1 MDSTNKLFNGEESWD
16 DTSFDTDTD
25 FSDLDSA
32 LEDFAEDEGS
42 NDSSVFD
49 DMDIGDDGE
58 ESTVFSDMG
67 IEDSDTADSTVF
79 SDMGIDDSDTDDS
92 TVFSDMG
99 IEDTDEQAANFGEDT
114 NGDYESDFS
123 EEVDDP
129 SNFEDGVPIND
140 DLHDSSEDADNNR
153 TTDFISDTGSIIVQE
168 ASDDKENGFELI
180 YVDIDKIAITN
191 RIRKIASVES
201 LVQSIQ
207 STGLLKPLVVAPT
220 ATDGLFVLL
229 DGYRRI
235 QACARAGKT
244 RVPCIVNN
252 RVSTPEIPIL
262 EAMYNHSK
270 DYSIKE
276 QIDYIDY
283 LEKQKGIMNPTMIE
297 YLLQM
302 DSGDYTKLK
311 DILHDDDENI
321 VSKLLDG
328 QYTIATAFKKLEQ
341 RRRKES
347 NEEKENKKA
356 ERVYGDEQKSGV
368 DQIDGTGEEAD
379 GEALTEEQ
387 ISKLAFNANNLDDSI
402 EDKSINDMIEEDN
415 NIEGFEPHKQKVGE
429 REYIDPIIKKT
440 VMARDNSTCR
450 CCKRGGEQYVD
461 ILDFHHVLPVYLGG
475 ADTPENG
482 IMLCVACHRLV
493 HLYSTGDLHIDN
505 ALMESNY
512 SELSEEQK
520 SRYENEQIFED
531 EKNRFKRIIVL
542 GSKIRQGIAMKG
554 MNREQFKKE
563 HSNNGIGRRKPGKNA
578 QQEMA

>member
-49 DMDIGDDGE
+49 DMDISDDGE

-79 SDMGIDDSDTDDS
+79 SDMGVEDSDTGDS

-99 IEDTDEQAANFGEDT
+99 INDTDEQADNFGEEI

-129 SNFEDGVPIND
+129 SNFEDGVPIDD

>member
-79 SDMGIDDSDTDDS
+79 SDMGIEDSDS

-99 IEDTDEQAANFGEDT
+99 INDTDEQADNFGEDT

-129 SNFEDGVPIND
+129 SNFEDGVPIDD

-168 ASDDKENGFELI
+168 ASDDTENGFELI

-563 HSNNGIGRRKPGKNA
+563 HSNDGIGRRKPGKNA

>member
-1 MDSTNKLFNGEESWD
+1 MDSINKTLDSSTNWD
-16 DTSFDTDTD
+16 DISFDTDTD
-25 FSDLDSA
+25 FNDLDSA
-32 LEDFAEDEGS
+32 LDELSEDKDTNEDI
-42 NDSSVFD
+42 NKSVFD
-49 DMDIGDDGE
+49 DMDIGEDDTA
-58 ESTVFSDMG
+58 SDVTVFSDMG
-67 IEDSDTADSTVF
+67 IEENNSESEDLDESTEF
-79 SDMGIDDSDTDDS
+79 NEAEHE
-92 TVFSDMG
+92 F
-99 IEDTDEQAANFGEDT
+99 
-114 NGDYESDFS
+114 
-123 EEVDDP
+123 DDP
-129 SNFEDGVPIND
+129 SNFEDGVPID
-140 DLHDSSEDADNNR
+140 EDLHDSNDDVDNR
-153 TTDFISDTGSIIVQE
+153 ATDFISDTGSIVVQE

-235 QACARAGKT
+235 QACARVGKT

-328 QYTIATAFKKLEQ
+328 QYNIATAFKKLEQ

-379 GEALTEEQ
+379 GVALTEEQ
-387 ISKLAFNANNLDDSI
+387 ISKLAFNASNLDESI
-402 EDKSINDMIEEDN
+402 EDKSLNDMIEQDN
-415 NIEGFEPHKQKVGE
+415 NIEGFEPHKQKVGD

-450 CCKRGGEQYVD
+450 CCKRGGKQYVD
-461 ILDFHHVLPVYLGG
+461 ILDFHHILPVYLGG

-493 HLYSTGDLHIDN
+493 HLYSTGDLYIDS
-505 ALMESNY
+505 ALLESNY
-512 SELSEEQK
+512 NELSDEQK

-554 MNREQFKKE
+554 MNREQYKKE

-578 QQEMA
+578 EQEMA

>member
-49 DMDIGDDGE
+49 DMDISDDGE

-79 SDMGIDDSDTDDS
+79 SDMGIEDSDS

-99 IEDTDEQAANFGEDT
+99 INDTDEQADNFGEDT

-129 SNFEDGVPIND
+129 SNFEDGVPIDD

-402 EDKSINDMIEEDN
+402 EDKSLNDMIEEDN